1 MATTHSD
8 ELSHSPASS
17 RVIAII
23 ICSLNNKY
31 TIIILS
37 LIYIQGNSRVM
48 MSQTKFVM
56 QLITHVPHSFLV
68 CVVIHY
74 Y

>member
-31 TIIILS
+31 TIIIFITIKIVGYIIRSKNETLYDKAGS

-48 MSQTKFVM
+48 MS
-56 QLITHVPHSFLV
+56 
-68 CVVIHY
+68 
-74 Y
+74 